1 MHHVNVF
8 VCVAYYECCTVVQS
22 ERGLG
27 DRPWGI
33 VFFSGTA
40 NSAGNAGI
48 CQLLVLQFEC
58 SHVRTDECF
67 PKCTAP
73 LQTLQTFSTL

>member
-8 VCVAYYECCTVVQS
+8 VCVAYYEWRTVVQS

-40 NSAGNAGI
+40 NSTGNAGI
-48 CQLLVLQFEC
+48 RQL
-58 SHVRTDECF
+58 
-67 PKCTAP
+67 
-73 LQTLQTFSTL
+73 

>member
-8 VCVAYYECCTVVQS
+8 VCVAYYEWRTVVQS

-48 CQLLVLQFEC
+48 RQL
-58 SHVRTDECF
+58 
-67 PKCTAP
+67 
-73 LQTLQTFSTL
+73 

>member
-1 MHHVNVF
+1 MNVF
-8 VCVAYYECCTVVQS
+8 VCVAYYEWRTVVQS

-48 CQLLVLQFEC
+48 RQLRVLQFEC
-58 SHVRTDECF
+58 SHTRTM
-67 PKCTAP
+67 P
-73 LQTLQTFSTL
+73 S